1 MPPAN
6 GALVTGPV
14 CGWNDTMTAESTTA
28 PNARHP
34 RTLIRAVRT
43 RPRLFISV
51 VLGIVIIAALFLT
64 TDWRAATKLLVGWN
78 IGLGLYLIL
87 AFQLMA
93 RSDVHR
99 IRRRAANQ
107 DEGSIAL
114 LVLIVIAAMAS
125 MAAIFAELGT
135 TGGASRQPGQLI
147 LATSTIVLSWAF
159 IHCMFALH
167 YAHEYYGDGRD
178 GRVGGISFPDDDEP
192 DYWDFCYF
200 AFTIGMCAQVSDA
213 TISSKTI
220 RRTALSHSVVSFVF
234 NAALLALTVN
244 IAASAI

>member
-1 MPPAN
+1 
-6 GALVTGPV
+6 
-14 CGWNDTMTAESTTA
+14 MTAESTAA
-28 PNARHP
+28 PNTRP
-34 RTLIRAVRT
+34 RSYLRMIRT

-51 VLGIVIIAALFLT
+51 AFGLAITAIIFPVFE
-64 TDWRAATKLLVGWN
+64 WRPVTKLLVGWN
-78 IGLGLYLIL
+78 VGIGLYLIL
-87 AFQLMA
+87 AFGLMA

-114 LVLIVIAAMAS
+114 LVLIVVSAMAS
-125 MAAIFAELGT
+125 LAAIFSELAT
-135 TGGASRQPGQLI
+135 TGGAARQPMQLL

-159 IHCMFALH
+159 IHSMFALH
-167 YAHEYYGDGRD
+167 YAHEFYGNGRD
-178 GRVGGISFPDDDEP
+178 GIVGGISFPDDNEP

-200 AFTIGMCAQVSDA
+200 SFTLGMCAQVSDA
-213 TISSKTI
+213 TISSKSI
-220 RRTALSHSVVSFVF
+220 RRTALSHSVISFVF

>member
-1 MPPAN
+1 
-6 GALVTGPV
+6 
-14 CGWNDTMTAESTTA
+14 MTAESTAA
-28 PNARHP
+28 PNTRRP
-34 RTLIRAVRT
+34 RSYWRMIRT

-51 VLGIVIIAALFLT
+51 AFGLCVLAIIVPAFE
-64 TDWRAATKLLVGWN
+64 WRAVTKLLVGWN
-78 IGLGLYLIL
+78 LGIGLYLIL
-87 AFQLMA
+87 AFSLMA

-114 LVLIVIAAMAS
+114 LVLIVAAATAS
-125 MAAIFAELGT
+125 MAAIFAELAT
-135 TGGASRQPGQLI
+135 TGGAARQPAQLV

-159 IHCMFALH
+159 IHSMFALH
-167 YAHEYYGDGRD
+167 YAHEFYGNGRD
-178 GRVGGISFPDDDEP
+178 GIVGGISFPDDNEP

-213 TISSKTI
+213 TVSSKSI
-220 RRTALSHSVVSFVF
+220 RRTVLSHSVISFVF

>member
-1 MPPAN
+1 
-6 GALVTGPV
+6 
-14 CGWNDTMTAESTTA
+14 MTAESTAA
-28 PNARHP
+28 PNGKHARSLV
-34 RTLIRAVRT
+34 RIVRT
-43 RPRLFISV
+43 RPRLFVSSA
-51 VLGIVIIAALFLT
+51 LGLAVIAILFAT
-64 TDWRAATKLLVGWN
+64 CDWRTPTKLLVGWN
-78 IGLGLYLIL
+78 LGIGLYLIL
-87 AFQLMA
+87 AFSLMA

-114 LVLIVIAAMAS
+114 LVLTGAAATAS

-135 TGGASRQPGQLI
+135 TGGAARQPAQLI
-147 LATSTIVLSWAF
+147 LATSTILLSWAF
-159 IHCMFALH
+159 IHSMFALH
-167 YAHEYYGDGRD
+167 YAHEFYGNGRD
-178 GRVGGISFPDDDEP
+178 GIVGGITFPDDNEP

-220 RRTALSHSVVSFVF
+220 RRTALSHSVISFVF

>member
-1 MPPAN
+1 
-6 GALVTGPV
+6 
-14 CGWNDTMTAESTTA
+14 MTAESTAA
-28 PNARHP
+28 PNGKRARSLV
-34 RTLIRAVRT
+34 RIVRT
-43 RPRLFISV
+43 RPRLFVSSA
-51 VLGIVIIAALFLT
+51 LGLAVIAILFAT
-64 TDWRAATKLLVGWN
+64 CDWRTPTKLLVGWN
-78 IGLGLYLIL
+78 LGIGLYLIL
-87 AFQLMA
+87 AFSLMA

-114 LVLIVIAAMAS
+114 LVLIVAAATAS

-135 TGGASRQPGQLI
+135 TGGAARQPAQLI
-147 LATSTIVLSWAF
+147 LATSTILLSWAF
-159 IHCMFALH
+159 IHSMFALH
-167 YAHEYYGDGRD
+167 YAHEFYGNGRD
-178 GRVGGISFPDDDEP
+178 GIVGGITFPDDNEP

-220 RRTALSHSVVSFVF
+220 RRTALSHSVISFVF

>member
-1 MPPAN
+1 
-6 GALVTGPV
+6 
-14 CGWNDTMTAESTTA
+14 MTAESTAA
-28 PNARHP
+28 PSTRRP
-34 RTLIRAVRT
+34 RSFWRMIRT
-43 RPRLFISV
+43 RPRLFISAAFG
-51 VLGIVIIAALFLT
+51 LAVIAILFPIF
-64 TDWRAATKLLVGWN
+64 DWRAVTKLLVGWN
-78 IGLGLYLIL
+78 LGIGLYLIL
-87 AFQLMA
+87 AFSLMA

-114 LVLIVIAAMAS
+114 LVLIVVAAISS
-125 MAAIFAELGT
+125 MAAIFSELAT
-135 TGGASRQPGQLI
+135 TGGAARQPAQLL

-159 IHCMFALH
+159 IHSMFALH
-167 YAHEYYGDGRD
+167 YAHEFYGNGRD
-178 GRVGGISFPDDDEP
+178 GIVGGISFPEDNEP

-213 TISSKTI
+213 TVSSKSI
-220 RRTALSHSVVSFVF
+220 RRTVLSHSVISFVF

>member
-1 MPPAN
+1 
-6 GALVTGPV
+6 
-14 CGWNDTMTAESTTA
+14 MTAESTAA
-28 PNARHP
+28 PNSRRP
-34 RTLIRAVRT
+34 RSLLRVVRT
-43 RPRLFISV
+43 RPRLFIS
-51 VLGIVIIAALFLT
+51 AALGLAVIAILFAAC
-64 TDWRAATKLLVGWN
+64 DWRTPTKLLVGWN
-78 IGLGLYLIL
+78 LGIGLYLIL
-87 AFQLMA
+87 AFALMA

-114 LVLIVIAAMAS
+114 LVLIVAAATAS

-135 TGGASRQPGQLI
+135 TGGAARQPGQLI
-147 LATSTIVLSWAF
+147 LATSTILLSWAF
-159 IHCMFALH
+159 IHSMFALH
-167 YAHEYYGDGRD
+167 YAHEFYGNGRD
-178 GRVGGISFPDDDEP
+178 GIVGGISFPDDNEP

-220 RRTALSHSVVSFVF
+220 RRTALSHSVISFVF

>member
-1 MPPAN
+1 
-6 GALVTGPV
+6 
-14 CGWNDTMTAESTTA
+14 MTAESTAA
-28 PNARHP
+28 PNTRRP
-34 RTLIRAVRT
+34 RSFLRMIRT
-43 RPRLFISV
+43 RPRLFISAV
-51 VLGIVIIAALFLT
+51 FGLAVAAIISPVF
-64 TDWRAATKLLVGWN
+64 DWRPVTKLLVGWN
-78 IGLGLYLIL
+78 LGIGLYLIL
-87 AFQLMA
+87 AFSLMA

-114 LVLIVIAAMAS
+114 LVLIVVAAMAS
-125 MAAIFAELGT
+125 LAAIFSELAT
-135 TGGASRQPGQLI
+135 TGGASRQPGQLL

-159 IHCMFALH
+159 IHSMFALH
-167 YAHEYYGDGRD
+167 YAHEFYGNGRD
-178 GRVGGISFPDDDEP
+178 GIVGGISFPEDNEP

-213 TISSKTI
+213 TVSSKSI
-220 RRTALSHSVVSFVF
+220 RRTVLSHSVISFVF

>member
-1 MPPAN
+1 
-6 GALVTGPV
+6 
-14 CGWNDTMTAESTTA
+14 MTAESTAA
-28 PNARHP
+28 PNSRRP
-34 RTLIRAVRT
+34 RSLWRMVRT
-43 RPRLFISV
+43 RPRLFVSSA
-51 VLGIVIIAALFLT
+51 LGLAVIAILFAT
-64 TDWRAATKLLVGWN
+64 CDWRTPTKLLVGWN
-78 IGLGLYLIL
+78 LGIGLYLIL
-87 AFQLMA
+87 AFNLMA

-114 LVLIVIAAMAS
+114 LVLIVAAATAS

-135 TGGASRQPGQLI
+135 TGGAARQPAQLI
-147 LATSTIVLSWAF
+147 LATSTILLSWAF
-159 IHCMFALH
+159 IHSMFALH
-167 YAHEYYGDGRD
+167 YAHEFYGNGRD
-178 GRVGGISFPDDDEP
+178 GIVGGIAFPDDNEP

-220 RRTALSHSVVSFVF
+220 RRTALSHSVISFVF

>member
-1 MPPAN
+1 
-6 GALVTGPV
+6 
-14 CGWNDTMTAESTTA
+14 MTAESTKA
-28 PNARHP
+28 PNVKRP
-34 RTLIRAVRT
+34 RSFIQTVRT
-43 RPRLFISV
+43 RPRLFSSV
-51 VLGIVIIAALFLT
+51 LLGFAVIAFLFAT
-64 TDWRAATKLLVGWN
+64 CDWRVATKLLVGWN
-78 IGLGLYLIL
+78 IGIGLYLIL
-87 AFQLMA
+87 VFQLMA

-114 LVLIVIAAMAS
+114 LVLIVLAALAS
-125 MAAIFAELGT
+125 MAAIFAELAT
-135 TGGASRQPGQLI
+135 TGGTPRQPGQLI

-159 IHCMFALH
+159 IHSMFALH

-178 GRVGGISFPDDDEP
+178 GIVGGITFPDDSEP
-192 DYWDFCYF
+192 DYWDFTYF

-213 TISSKTI
+213 TVSSKSI
-220 RRTALSHSVVSFVF
+220 RRTVLSHSVVSFIF